1 MLILPAIDLIDGN
14 CVRLYQG
21 DYGQV
26 TKYSEDP
33 VATAQSFVDGG
44 AEWLHIVDLDGA
56 KAGQPRNLEVIRK
69 IAAEV
74 NVKIELGGGITST
87 EHLEAASAAGV
98 ARVILGSALVRDPDF
113 AKEALKLGES
123 VVCGLDARDGK
134 VAVGGWLE
142 TSTADLI
149 EFAQELESF
158 GARRFIVTDIA
169 TDGALQGPNFELM
182 QRFLNGV
189 SVPVIASGGVA
200 ELTDISGLRQLSPA
214 PEGVIV
220 GKALYENRFT
230 LPEAIAAGRI

>member
-14 CVRLYQG
+14 CVRLFQG

-26 TKYSEDP
+26 TKYSDDP
-33 VATAQSFVDGG
+33 AATAQFFVDGG
-44 AEWLHIVDLDGA
+44 AEWLHVVDLDGA
-56 KAGQPRNLEVIRK
+56 KAGQPKNLEVIRK
-69 IAAEV
+69 IAGEV
-74 NVKIELGGGITST
+74 NVKIELGGGITSSK
-87 EHLEAASAAGV
+87 HLDAALAAGV
-98 ARVILGSALVRDPDF
+98 SRVILGSALVRDPEF
-113 AKEALKLGES
+113 AKEALKLGQS

-149 EFAQELESF
+149 EFAQELETY
-158 GARRFIVTDIA
+158 GASRFIVTDIA
-169 TDGALQGPNFELM
+169 TDGALQGPNFDLM

-200 ELTDISGLRQLSPA
+200 VLEDICGLARLTPA

-230 LPEAIAAGRI
+230 LTEAISAGRI